1 MTKAGVDMIKL
12 IDKLAKDKILSKQ
25 EYIRL
30 LSQINETQRE
40 YLHKR
45 AREVALQHFS
55 NKIYSRGLIEISN
68 YCKADC
74 FYCGIR
80 RGNKNVERY
89 RLTKD
94 EILSCCSVGYDLG
107 FRTFVMQSGEDP
119 YFTDDVLTDIISTMR
134 EKYPD
139 CAITLSVGERTR
151 ASYEKLYSAGANRFL
166 LRHETYDWEHYLRLH
181 PPEQTAKNRQEC
193 LANLKDIGF
202 QTGTGIMV
210 GSPYQ
215 TNENI
220 ADDFLFIAELKP
232 EMVGI
237 GPFIPH
243 NDTPFRDK
251 EPGDV
256 IKTLII
262 LSIVRLML
270 PNALLPSTT
279 ALGTINSNGRE
290 MGILAGA
297 NVVMPNLSPL
307 KDRAKY
313 SLYNNKI
320 GTGDEAAEGRAGLRK
335 RISDIGYELV
345 DDRGDFRGIERG
357 FKNV

>member
-1 MTKAGVDMIKL
+1 MIKL
-12 IDKLAKDKILSKQ
+12 IDKLGKYRILSKQ
-25 EYIRL
+25 EYIKL
-30 LSQINETQRE
+30 LSDINEAERE
-40 YLHKR
+40 YLHKK
-45 AREVALQHFS
+45 AREVAKIHFAS
-55 NKIYSRGLIEISN
+55 KIYSRGLIEISN

-80 RGNKNVERY
+80 KGNKNVERY

-94 EILSCCSVGYDLG
+94 EILSCCEIGYDLG

-119 YFTDDVLTDIISTMR
+119 YFTDDILIDIISNIR
-134 EKYPD
+134 EKYPE
-139 CAITLSVGERTR
+139 CAITLSIGERSKE
-151 ASYEKLYSAGANRFL
+151 SYQKLYDAGANRFL
-166 LRHETYDWEHYLRLH
+166 LRHETYDSEHYSKLH
-181 PPEQTAKNRQEC
+181 PPVQTAQNRQAC
-193 LANLKDIGF
+193 LKSLKDIGF

-220 ADDFLFIAELKP
+220 AEDFLFIGKLKP

-243 NDTPFRDK
+243 TDTPFRDK
-251 EPGDV
+251 EAGDV

-307 KDRAKY
+307 KDRKKY

-320 GTGDEAAEGRAGLRK
+320 GTGDEAAEGRAGLKK

-345 DDRGDFRGIERG
+345 DDRGDFELLKGDA
-357 FKNV
+357 